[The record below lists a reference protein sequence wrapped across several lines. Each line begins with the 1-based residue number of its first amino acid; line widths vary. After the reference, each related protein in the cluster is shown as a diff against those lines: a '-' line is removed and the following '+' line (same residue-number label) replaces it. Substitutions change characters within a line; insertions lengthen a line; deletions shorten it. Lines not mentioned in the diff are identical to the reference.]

1 MIATLLKN
9 APRAALVAA
18 LAAGCAAPAPAARD
32 VARATVDDDGRAR
45 DDLSRA
51 LREHDTAAL
60 ERIVVGPGDARAR
73 ALAAHA
79 LGELLRLAATLAER
93 RDDEAAL
100 ERVTA
105 RRLEVA
111 RRGLDAADAALAGR
125 GEDVALLV
133 ARGELRAYLID
144 GWRAGL
150 VHGGRARR
158 DLAAALAFAPRDPDA
173 RLAWAK
179 QFYYLPPACGG
190 DLVEAARLIEGI
202 VADAPEH
209 APSWGF
215 LGQVYQALE
224 RPADARAA
232 LERALSLD
240 PRSPRGR
247 AFLLGAEVLP

>member
-1 MIATLLKN
+1 MA
-9 APRAALVAA
+9 V
-18 LAAGCAAPAPAARD
+18 LAAGCAGPQGTAPAPRATGPD
-32 VARATVDDDGRAR
+32 VACDDRAR
-45 DDLSRA
+45 GDRAQDDLTRA
-51 LREHDTAAL
+51 LRDHDVPLL
-60 ERIVVGPGDARAR
+60 ERISLEDDDARAR
-73 ALAAHA
+73 ALAAHG

-93 RDDEAAL
+93 RGDDAAL

-111 RRGLDAADAALAGR
+111 RRGLDAADAALTACPD
-125 GEDVALLV
+125 EAALLV

-158 DLAAALAFAPRDPDA
+158 DLAAALALAPRDPDA

-190 DLVEAARLIEGI
+190 DLAEAARLIEEV
-202 VADAPEH
+202 VAEAPDH

-247 AFLLGAEVLP
+247 ALLLGAEVLP